1 MNSKKKQQ
9 DREEFL
15 NEEKENDSKECEE
28 YLDDEFEDE
37 KLSKY

>member
-15 NEEKENDSKECEE
+15 NEEKENDNKEYEE

-37 KLSKY
+37 KLSKN

>member
-15 NEEKENDSKECEE
+15 NEEKENDNKEYEE

-37 KLSKY
+37 KLSKD